1 MPIKKLLISLAKF
14 RKDES
19 GASAIEYGL
28 FAALIAAVIA
38 VTVGELGKE
47 VRDSLA
53 EVKDAIVERE

>member
-1 MPIKKLLISLAKF
+1 MPIKNLLKNLAKF

-38 VTVGELGKE
+38 VTVGELGEE